1 MLSASLRFVLCH
13 GLLQRS
19 TDAIKGGKKQPLKA
33 CLAAEESLNVTHS
46 HQATRERRAENR
58 DATEKGQN
66 DLDKVVRWTKE
77 ANE

>member
-1 MLSASLRFVLCH
+1 MPLKE
-13 GLLQRS
+13 GE
-19 TDAIKGGKKQPLKA
+19 KQTLKA

-46 HQATRERRAENR
+46 HRATGERRTENR

-66 DLDKVVRWTKE
+66 DLDKVVQWTKE